1 MDAYILSA
9 ARTPIGKFLGELS
22 DLPAPKLGAAAIAD
36 AVKRAGVQPGQ
47 VDEVILG
54 NVVQAGVGQAPARQ
68 AALAAGLPDTIAAYA
83 VNKVCG
89 SGLKAVMLAAQA
101 VRAGDANLVVA
112 GGMES
117 MSNAPFLLPGVRT
130 GYKYGDQKAV
140 DALVHDGLWCAF
152 ENCAMGDSAEYI
164 AAKCSISRA
173 DQDRF
178 SARSHQRAAAAW
190 ERGDFAAEVVPVTVP
205 AGGGR
210 KAAVTVSRDE
220 GIRPDS
226 TAEGLAKL
234 RPAFKSDG
242 SVTAG
247 NASQLS
253 DGAAAVVVASGRAV
267 EQLQARPMARILSYA
282 TSGVHPKDIFIAPV
296 GAIRMALEKARLAL
310 ADIDLIELNEA
321 FAAQMLAC
329 GKELGLDEAKVNVNG
344 GGIALGHPIG
354 ASGARVLTTLLYA
367 LQKRNLRY
375 GLASLC
381 LGGGNAV
388 AMVVERV

>member
-1 MDAYILSA
+1 MEAFLLSA
-9 ARTPIGKFLGELS
+9 VRTPVGKFLGELS
-22 DLPAPKLGAAAIAD
+22 ELPAPKLGAIAIAE
-36 AVKRAGVQPGQ
+36 ALKRAAVLPAQ

-68 AALAAGLPDTIAAYA
+68 AALFAGLPETIAAYA

-101 VRAGDANLVVA
+101 IKAGDANMIVA

-117 MSNAPFLLPGVRT
+117 MSNAPHLLMGSRK
-130 GYKYGDQKAV
+130 GYKYGDQTVV
-140 DALVHDGLWCAF
+140 DSLIRDGLWCPF
-152 ENCAMGDSAEYI
+152 ENCAMGESADYI
-164 AAKCSISRA
+164 AAKCGVSRA

-178 SARSHQRAAAAW
+178 AAQSHQRAVAAW
-190 ERGDFAAEVVPVTVP
+190 ERGDFAAEIVPVTVL
-205 AGGGR
+205 ASGGR
-210 KAAVTVSRDE
+210 KPPVSVTRDE

-226 TAEGLAKL
+226 TPEGLAKL
-234 RPAFKSDG
+234 RPAFKQDG
-242 SVTAG
+242 TVTAG

-253 DGAAAVVVASGRAV
+253 DGAAACVVASGFAV
-267 EQLQARPMARILSYA
+267 ERLGLKPLARIVSYA
-282 TSGVHPKDIFIAPV
+282 TSGVAPKDIFIAPV
-296 GAIRMALEKARLAL
+296 TAIQMVLEKAELSL

-329 GKELGLDEAKVNVNG
+329 GKGLGWDESRVNVNG

-354 ASGARVLTTLLYA
+354 ASGARVLATLVHA